1 MGLCDFQRQSMLI
14 LPKGKRMVSRQE
26 QLTSS
31 SNKVKKN
38 SYPKAYKH
46 AFNSFLIPLFIHDY
60 LVLFLIQLQGKKLD
74 VDLSLDQDTLFFG
87 NLHKGK
93 PHHDKPEELLSC

>member
-31 SNKVKKN
+31 SNKVRKFHIR
-38 SYPKAYKH
+38 KH
-46 AFNSFLIPLFIHDY
+46 TNTHLTAIPFFIHDY
-60 LVLFLIQLQGKKLD
+60 LMLFLIQLQGKKLD
-74 VDLSLDQDTLFFG
+74 VDLSLVQDTLFFG